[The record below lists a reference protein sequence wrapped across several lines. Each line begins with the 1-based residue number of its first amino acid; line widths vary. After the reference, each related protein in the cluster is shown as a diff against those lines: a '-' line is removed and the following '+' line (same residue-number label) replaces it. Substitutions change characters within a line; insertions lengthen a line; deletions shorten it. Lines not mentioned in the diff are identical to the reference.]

1 MTCKHCGT
9 EIADKALV
17 CYRCG
22 RATAETATRPA
33 PAVRPRSRIPVVAAL
48 LVLILGAVYMS
59 QAAAGEAPR
68 VVSWSVAGLSAVVLV
83 WWFWRGRHHV

>member
-1 MTCKHCGT
+1 MICKHCGT

-22 RATAETATRPA
+22 RATADAATGPA
-33 PAVRPRSRIPVVAAL
+33 PAARQRSRIPVVAAL

-59 QAAAGEAPR
+59 QAVAGEAPR
-68 VVSWSVAGLSAVVLV
+68 IVSWSVAGLAAVVLV

>member
-22 RATAETATRPA
+22 RATADAVTRPA
-33 PAVRPRSRIPVVAAL
+33 PAAPPRSGIPVVAGL
-48 LVLILGAVYMS
+48 IVLMLGALYMS

-68 VVSWSVAGLSAVVLV
+68 VVSWSVAGLAAVVLV

>member
-22 RATAETATRPA
+22 RATAESPARPA
-33 PAVRPRSRIPVVAAL
+33 PVAGPPSRIPVVAAL
-48 LVLILGAVYMS
+48 LVLMLGAVYMS

-68 VVSWSVAGLSAVVLV
+68 VVSWSVSGLAAVVLV
-83 WWFWRGRHHV
+83 WWLWRGRR

>member
-1 MTCKHCGT
+1 MTCKYCGT
-9 EIADKALV
+9 EIAAKALV

-22 RATAETATRPA
+22 KATADSPARPA
-33 PAVRPRSRIPVVAAL
+33 PVARPRSRIPVVAGL

-68 VVSWSVAGLSAVVLV
+68 AVSWLVAGLAAVVLV
-83 WWFWRGRHHV
+83 WWFWRGRR

>member
-1 MTCKHCGT
+1 MICKQCGT

-22 RATAETATRPA
+22 RATAEPAATVPTVPA
-33 PAVRPRSRIPVVAAL
+33 RRSRIPAAAAL
-48 LVLILGAVYMS
+48 LVMVLGALFMA

-68 VVSWSVAGLSAVVLV
+68 IVLWSVAVLATFV
-83 WWFWRGRHHV
+83 LIWWVWRGRK

>member
-22 RATAETATRPA
+22 RATAEAATRPA
-33 PAVRPRSRIPVVAAL
+33 PAAEPRSRIPVVAAL
-48 LVLILGAVYMS
+48 LVLILGAVYMA

-68 VVSWSVAGLSAVVLV
+68 VVSWAVAGLAAVVLV
-83 WWFWRGRHHV
+83 WWFWRRRHHV